1 MLLAFARNLKRKTR
15 RLRAHG
21 RAGSALHT
29 AAAEMMS
36 DGHDDAVHA
45 TARRQKMELEPVI
58 ISQQIFQVIVI
69 KAREQEKSKSDK
81 TPVYW

>member
-1 MLLAFARNLKRKTR
+1 MAYAITLCMLLAFARNLKRKTR

-36 DGHDDAVHA
+36 DGHDDAVRARDSAA
-45 TARRQKMELEPVI
+45 TKMELA
-58 ISQQIFQVIVI
+58 SHYFTTDFL
-69 KAREQEKSKSDK
+69 K
-81 TPVYW
+81 